1 MKRGALWNTIRLS
14 SVLAARLLSV
24 IFRQWPMISN
34 FCSSENVPA
43 YDGWWWGCLK
53 SNCKFSP
60 RWFRYGLPSFL
71 IFLTIYVPILYLP
84 TFSESNAW
92 YFHLVMTGISGNVPA
107 TSEDFRLLSEDF
119 RTLPKMSADVP
130 KTFEHFRSYLKE
142 DNFSVLWFR

>member
-14 SVLAARLLSV
+14 SVLAARRLSV

-60 RWFRYGLPSFL
+60 RWFRYGLSWSFL
-71 IFLTIYVPILYLP
+71 RSTSQYYTCQLFLSQMRDIFTLSWPGFP
-84 TFSESNAW
+84 
-92 YFHLVMTGISGNVPA
+92 GNVPA